1 MIKHKSEKRIHVL
14 LLFILVI
21 LSISSVVYIVYK
33 TNLISEDYNSKI
45 SDLRSEYDSQ
55 INVLNTLVSN
65 IQQEYSDKIKKLT
78 SILERQQKESSE
90 KIKELEEELQ
100 GISVEAG
107 DFSTIIDEAIKG
119 VVSVIT
125 DRTQGSGT
133 IITSDGYIVTNYHV
147 IRDSGSLAVV
157 TYNKN
162 IYHAEFIGAETKNDV
177 AVIKINVTG
186 LNNLN
191 FGNSDNAK
199 IGEKVIA
206 LGNPAGLG
214 FSVTEGII
222 SQKDRVLF
230 SGTAPLLQTDVPV
243 NPGNSGGPLLNTN
256 GKVIGIN
263 RLKIKG
269 YEGLGFATPS
279 NYVAE
284 IVDTI
289 IEKVPQS

>member
-1 MIKHKSEKRIHVL
+1 MAVNFKSDKTVH
-14 LLFILVI
+14 ILILITILI
-21 LSISSVVYIVYK
+21 LSIGSIFYLKSRMDVI
-33 TNLISEDYNSKI
+33 TQDYNGKI
-45 SDLRSEYDSQ
+45 STLRSEHDSQ
-55 INVLNTLVSN
+55 INVLNTLISN
-65 IQQEYSDKIKKLT
+65 MQQEYSTKINALKN
-78 SILERQQKESSE
+78 IVERQQRESSQ
-90 KIKELEEELQ
+90 KLKELEEELQ

-107 DFSTIIDEAIKG
+107 DFSAIIEEAIKG
-119 VVSVIT
+119 VVSVVT

-147 IRDSGSLAVV
+147 IKDANSVAVV

-162 IYHAEFIGAETKNDV
+162 IYPAHIIGAETKNDV
-177 AVIKINVTG
+177 AVIKINATG
-186 LNNLN
+186 LHDLE
-191 FGNSDNAK
+191 FGNSDNVK

-230 SGTAPLLQTDVPV
+230 QGTVPLIQTDVPV

-256 GKVIGIN
+256 GKIIGIN

-269 YEGLGFATPS
+269 FEGLGFAIPS
-279 NYVAE
+279 NYVAQ
-284 IVDTI
+284 VVNQI
-289 IEKVPQS
+289 IGDF